1 MAGVGDWLHGV
12 LGTKQ
17 SVEPVETPGSL
28 IPHPPMRPK
37 SLVSFARGNNDFALA
52 LFGQLRQRPG
62 NLFFPRSA
70 FVRRLAS
77 PMPARG
83 VRLAPR

>member
-37 SLVSFARGNNDFALA
+37 SLVSFARVTTTSRSPCSGSFDN
-52 LFGQLRQRPG
+52 GPG
-62 NLFFPRSA
+62 ICFFPVQHSYGAWPRPC
-70 FVRRLAS
+70 RRE
-77 PMPARG
+77 G
-83 VRLAPR
+83 